1 MFSWSVNE
9 NPDIVFSYKT
19 VSALKFDNKSEF
31 NASESWKTDFISS
44 TVYATI
50 SLIETSATTVL
61 SFITNCSP
69 FIKVPV
75 VSDNAISSAPVES
88 ASIAAYPIAPL
99 ALPLILD
106 PLITF
111 ADVNA
116 LHFKIV
122 NVWISYK
129 YKSNWVFESLYDA
142 SVTLYE
148 YTLAS
153 PIRLLTTSSLIVG
166 LLLPLILRDLL
177 NLIIFAVPP
186 PMFIKGVPCTLLTR
200 SKLPISNGI
209 DARFTVS
216 VSLGLSTSSTV
227 VPGKSTS
234 NPLTYARPGDNFTQ
248 NISSLGIFPS
258 SVNLFSVNKP
268 SFPISLLRDSWI
280 STRNGSTE

>member
-1 MFSWSVNE
+1 MFNWSVSE
-9 NPDIVFSYKT
+9 NPDNVFSYKT

-31 NASESWKTDFISS
+31 NVSESWKTDFISS

-50 SLIETSATTVL
+50 SLIETSASTVL
-61 SFITNCSP
+61 SFIINCSP

-75 VSDNAISSAPVES
+75 VSDNASSFWPVVPRS
-88 ASIAAYPIAPL
+88 LARYPIAPL
-99 ALPLILD
+99 ALPLTLSPCEIVT
-106 PLITF
+106 LIS
-111 ADVNA
+111 
-116 LHFKIV
+116 LHFNIV

-129 YKSNWVFESLYDA
+129 YKSNWVFEPLYDA

-153 PIRLLTTSSLIVG
+153 PIVLPEISALIIG
-166 LLLPLILRDLL
+166 LLLPLIFLDLL
-177 NLIIFAVPP
+177 NLITFADVP
-186 PMFIKGVPCTLLTR
+186 PMFTKGVPCALLTR
-200 SKLPISNGI
+200 SILPISKGI
-209 DARFTVS
+209 DATFTVS

-234 NPLTYARPGDNFTQ
+234 NPLTYARPGDSFTQ

-268 SFPISLLRDSWI
+268 SLPISLLRDSWI
-280 STRNGSTE
+280 SIRNGSTE